1 MQARGENTT
10 NHINNNLNKRIN
22 NEHECKVGK
31 GTSSQHQLGS
41 FIESTCNW
49 VLSQISLVE
58 HNVISDRNKLP
69 PQNFLDGKG
78 GGGLGLLHEL
88 EEAVDLCKCL
98 RIQHRVGGNPLEIG
112 SHYIFREHMERTGHR
127 TVV

>member
-1 MQARGENTT
+1 MHMNAKLARVLLVS
-10 NHINNNLNKRIN
+10 ISLAL
-22 NEHECKVGK
+22 VF
-31 GTSSQHQLGS
+31 

-98 RIQHRVGGNPLEIG
+98 RIQHRVGGNP
-112 SHYIFREHMERTGHR
+112 FRNWQPLHMERTGHR